1 MKNTMHGEF
10 FLDITLI
17 VMLFCSAV
25 CSCLN
30 NCFEQSEV
38 VRSQSSDELD
48 HESSITVD
56 CVGASTS
63 IVSDKKKNGF
73 GVSYST
79 VN

>member
-1 MKNTMHGEF
+1 MLLLLKHGEF
-10 FLDITLI
+10 FLDITFI

-48 HESSITVD
+48 HESSITLD

-63 IVSDKKKNGF
+63 DKKNEF
-73 GVSYST
+73 GILAVST
-79 VN
+79 ANQ

>member
-1 MKNTMHGEF
+1 MLLLLKHGEF
-10 FLDITLI
+10 FLDITFI

-48 HESSITVD
+48 HESSITLD
-56 CVGASTS
+56 CVGGPVRLTRKMNLEFLA
-63 IVSDKKKNGF
+63 V
-73 GVSYST
+73 ST
-79 VN
+79 VNQ

>member
-1 MKNTMHGEF
+1 MLFLLKHAAF
-10 FLDITLI
+10 FLDITFV

-48 HESSITVD
+48 HESSITLD

-63 IVSDKKKNGF
+63 DKKNEF
-73 GVSYST
+73 GILAVST
-79 VN
+79 ANQ

>member
-1 MKNTMHGEF
+1 MKNTFSHAFAVEAWRI

-48 HESSITVD
+48 HESSITLD

-63 IVSDKKKNGF
+63 DKKNEF
-73 GVSYST
+73 GISCS
-79 VN
+79 